1 MTPIKIIEGLGIGV
15 FFLLCALGVL
25 FLRREIIARGR
36 GTIEMSI
43 RLSTLVAG
51 RGWSAGVARFAGD
64 QMRWYRVFSLA
75 IRPRRT
81 LTRRALAVEERRAP
95 MAAERLVLPA
105 NWVVL
110 RCTSKR
116 ASIEIAMAETTL
128 TGFLSWLE
136 AAPPGAVSMR
146 FAAR

>member
-1 MTPIKIIEGLGIGV
+1 MTPIKIIEGIGIGV
-15 FFLLCALGVL
+15 FVLLCTLGVL

-36 GTIEMSI
+36 GTIEMSL

-75 IRPRRT
+75 VRPRRT

-95 MAAERLVLPA
+95 TAAERLVLPA
-105 NWVVL
+105 NWIIL
-110 RCTSKR
+110 RCTSHR
-116 ASIEIAMAETTL
+116 ASVEIAMAETTL
-128 TGFLSWLE
+128 AGFLSWLE